1 MMLYLSKKI
10 RKLIKVSKLL
20 MIIILLDTHVSD
32 HAQNN
37 THKINETEK
46 ELF

>member
-1 MMLYLSKKI
+1 MKIDQSKLSN
-10 RKLIKVSKLL
+10 LL
-20 MIIILLDTHVSD
+20 MIIKLLDTYVSD